1 MIVKRF
7 RLLFCQTIFINS
19 LKTKGSEEM
28 EEFTFRIYPDDTSGR
43 ARELITK
50 QYAMDLDEA
59 IEEATKIL
67 DVFEKPANVVFMIE
81 YDGKDIAGISPGV
94 GEWVKV

>member
-1 MIVKRF
+1 
-7 RLLFCQTIFINS
+7 
-19 LKTKGSEEM
+19 M

-67 DVFEKPANVVFMIE
+67 EVFIKSAKVVFMIE
-81 YDGKDIAGISPGV
+81 YDGEDVAGITPEV
-94 GEWVKV
+94 DNWVKF